1 MPLHR
6 ADLYRLRFDGYLR
19 FGTPID
25 LPLERKDDP
34 TTGRYVWRTR
44 HDPKV
49 RPTHRE
55 NEGRI
60 FSWDHPPETGNPGE
74 EPNCRC
80 EAIPYRPGETEFA
93 YHTFTSDL
101 SSPNPRWGDKDF
113 MGHFWDGGGRAV
125 TLWEIGHLAEIANVY
140 AYETGAEG
148 AFRRLAN
155 QIADKARKMPAG
167 SIDDHFE
174 RAYDFGSVAFSH
186 GNAVVKGDFLG
197 TKTDLGE
204 MFRIEGNSTFE
215 FSDVFTDP
223 LDFRER
229 YGRDRKAATFGF
241 TERQTQSHVDFFNS
255 DVERSIW
262 VTRTAPEIRRS
273 VWEAI
278 TDVGGTAY
286 DVTGNWTASFVA
298 EVFVD
303 ASRSVYF
310 VRR

>member
-1 MPLHR
+1 MTLHR
-6 ADLYRLRFDGYLR
+6 ADLYRLRFDRWLR

-34 TTGRYVWRTR
+34 ATDRYVWRTR
-44 HDPKV
+44 RDEKV
-49 RPTHRE
+49 RKTHRM
-55 NEGRI
+55 NDGRI
-60 FSWDHPPETGNPGE
+60 FSWDDPPETGHPGE
-74 EPNCRC
+74 AENCRC

-93 YHTFTSDL
+93 FHTFTTDL
-101 SSPNPRWGDKDF
+101 SSPNSRWGNADF
-113 MGHFWDGGGRAV
+113 VNHFYTGGGRPV
-125 TLWEIGHLAEIANVY
+125 TLSEIGHLAEIANVY

-148 AFRRLAN
+148 AFRRLAD
-155 QIADKARKMPAG
+155 QIADAAREKPAG
-167 SIDDHFE
+167 PIDYPFGTT
-174 RAYDFGSVAFSH
+174 YDFGSVAFSH
-186 GNAVVKGDFLG
+186 GNATVKGNFLG

-223 LDFRER
+223 LDFRDR
-229 YGRDRKAATFGF
+229 YRRDRKAAAFGF
-241 TERQTQSHVDFFNS
+241 ETRMTQSHVAFCNS
-255 DVERSIW
+255 DIERSIW
-262 VTRTAPEIRRS
+262 ATRTAPEIRRS

-303 ASRSVYF
+303 ESRSVYF
-310 VRR
+310 ERR

>member
-6 ADLYRLRFDGYLR
+6 ADLYRRRFDRYLR

-34 TTGRYVWRTR
+34 TTARYVWRTR
-44 HDPKV
+44 RDPKV
-49 RPTHRE
+49 RRFHRA
-55 NEGRI
+55 NDGRI
-60 FSWDHPPETGNPGE
+60 FSWNDPPETGNPGE

-80 EAIPYRPGETEFA
+80 EAIPYRPGETEFT

-101 SSPNPRWGDKDF
+101 SSPNPRWGDKEF
-113 MGHFWDGGGRAV
+113 MEHFYTGGGRAV
-125 TLWEIGHLAEIANVY
+125 TLREIGHLAEIANVY

-148 AFRRLAN
+148 AFRRLAD
-155 QIADKARKMPAG
+155 QIAKKARKMPTG
-167 SIDDHFE
+167 SIDYPFGTT
-174 RAYDFGSVAFSH
+174 YDFGSVAFSH
-186 GNAVVKGDFLG
+186 GNATVKGNFLG

-223 LDFRER
+223 LDLRER
-229 YGRDRKAATFGF
+229 YGRDRKAATFGLA
-241 TERQTQSHVDFFNS
+241 ERQTQSHVAFCNS

-262 VTRTAPEIRRS
+262 ATRTAPEIRRS
-273 VWEAI
+273 VWEAL

-286 DVTGNWTASFVA
+286 GVTGNWTASFVA

-303 ASRSVYF
+303 ESRSEY
-310 VRR
+310 R